1 MDFIEIEVYKIIEMC
16 GNWGR
21 TKMELKTELNRQMRA
36 MEHEQVNTAQLEK
49 MLKKMEKEG
58 NIRCWDSQ

>member
-36 MEHEQVNTAQLEK
+36 MELLNYRCLRS
-49 MLKKMEKEG
+49 
-58 NIRCWDSQ
+58 IRRQDAG